1 MDVHNKQT
9 RSYNMSQIK
18 GKRTKPE
25 NIVAKYLFAQGFRY
39 RRNVES
45 LPGTPDIVLKKYKT
59 VIFINGCFWHMHEGC
74 KYFIWPE
81 NNAEFWK
88 NKLIENK
95 NRDKIKE
102 KKLIASG
109 WKVLVIWECE
119 LKKES
124 REETL
129 NNLIYNL
136 RGKESE

>member
-25 NIVAKYLFAQGFRY
+25 DIVAKYLFAQGFRY
-39 RRNVES
+39 RRNVKT
-45 LPGTPDIVLKKYKT
+45 LPGTPDIVLKKYNT

-74 KYFIWPE
+74 KFFVWPD

-95 NRDKIKE
+95 NRDKSKE
-102 KKLIASG
+102 EQLVRLG
-109 WKVLVIWECE
+109 WKVLIIWECE
-119 LKKES
+119 LKKQN
-124 REETL
+124 REEAL
-129 NNLIYNL
+129 NNLIYKL
-136 RGKESE
+136 RG